1 VRVETSDD
9 RAVVAEVY
17 IAVPTANPGL
27 PTPQYVGYLVAAAA
41 ECGLPKAHL
50 VALAAH
56 MPVTPPAV
64 PAPVAA
70 PASAAIPAQ
79 AA

>member
-1 VRVETSDD
+1 
-9 RAVVAEVY
+9 VVAEVY

-56 MPVTPPAV
+56 MPVTAPA
-64 PAPVAA
+64 AVAA
-70 PASAAIPAQ
+70 PASDAIPAQ